1 MLGLANVFMYSIFE
15 NALPAPWNW
24 FQDTA
29 EMMFGDDN
37 ERERA
42 FFGAYPAPLQPL
54 QMITPPLAR
63 LLPAT
68 FKAMVTDDYTR
79 LSNYYIWTM
88 FPFGRM
94 ARDIAGPGGILE
106 NPMRS
111 VEKLTGLP
119 YMQLHRAIVEERE
132 KPKIAPRGFI

>member
-1 MLGLANVFMYSIFE
+1 
-15 NALPAPWNW
+15 
-24 FQDTA
+24 
-29 EMMFGDDN
+29 
-37 ERERA
+37 
-42 FFGAYPAPLQPL
+42 
-54 QMITPPLAR
+54 

-88 FPFGRM
+88 FPFGSM

-119 YMQLHRAIVEERE
+119 YMQLHRTIVEERE
-132 KPKIAPRGFI
+132 KPKTAPRGFI